1 MLTAQAVK
9 DFAQQSG
16 ADLVGI
22 GDLDRF
28 AGAPPEMDPRF
39 IFPDAQ
45 ALIGLAFRI
54 PRGYLR
60 GIEEGTHFYQYPSMG
75 YANINEVYAPSVLH
89 ELACFLEDHGYE
101 GAVFRNTGGRMT
113 RSDVTGSCEESP
125 DFGRR
130 IRFSEPVAPDRP
142 APDVMFHFRIAAFI
156 CGLGEIGYSKV
167 FLTKEFGPCQRLVFV
182 LTEAEL
188 EPDPI
193 VTGEICDKC
202 MACVRECPAHAI
214 SATQQQGACV
224 AGHDISWGDLDT
236 HKCSAVYQAGTKE
249 ISPFMP
255 EEIKGYIDKIISE
268 EWKQDGADMID
279 YSKYQNVWGH
289 LRKNY
294 PYIAAG
300 WESFHHPAALCGG
313 KGCIRACLD
322 HLDKKGVLSRKF
334 KHPFRDRKPWAIK
347 QAEPSGE

>member
-1 MLTAQAVK
+1 MLTAEQVK
-9 DFAQQSG
+9 EYALRCG
-16 ADLVGI
+16 ADKVAI
-22 GDLDRF
+22 GSMDRF
-28 AGAPPEMDPRF
+28 EGAPQAFDPRY
-39 IFPDAQ
+39 IMPRAKSI
-45 ALIGLAFRI
+45 IGIAIRVH
-54 PRGYLR
+54 RGLLR
-60 GIEEGTHFYQYPSMG
+60 GIEEGTYFAGYPSMG
-75 YANINEVYAPSVLH
+75 YANINDVYAPMVVR
-89 ELACFLEDHGYE
+89 ELASFLEDEGYE
-101 GAVFRNTGGRMT
+101 ALPYINGSVRYGANKGVP
-113 RSDVTGSCEESP
+113 VEEGKPSP
-125 DFGRR
+125 DVFL
-130 IRFSEPVAPDRP
+130 
-142 APDVMFHFRIAAFI
+142 HFRIAGVI

>member
-1 MLTAQAVK
+1 MLTSEIVK
-9 DFAQQSG
+9 RFAREKG

-22 GDLDRF
+22 APMSRWE
-28 AGAPPEMDPRF
+28 GAPKQMDPRY
-39 IFPDAQ
+39 IMPRAKSMIV
-45 ALIGLAFRI
+45 LGFRI
-54 PRGYLR
+54 SRGDLR
-60 GIEEGTHFYQYPSMG
+60 GIEEGTLYTTYSSMG
-75 YANINEVYAPSVLH
+75 YAALNQILGPMVLWQLSH
-89 ELACFLEDHGYE
+89 FIEDHGYE
-101 GAVFRNTGGRMT
+101 TVSMLNANGGEAMNP
-113 RSDVTGSCEESP
+113 VTGNFRKNWSV
-125 DFGRR
+125 
-130 IRFSEPVAPDRP
+130 PVTEDRP
-142 APDVMFHFRIAAFI
+142 YPDVLVHFRLAAYLA
-156 CGLGEIGYSKV
+156 GLGEIGYSKV